1 MITDT
6 ITHEEAVIQHFMEDT
21 DFADLYL
28 QTVLNDGDADEI
40 QETQHWYDEAKS
52 RQYWSEIVSKAEQTA
67 KSGHNLEA
75 TIGLV
80 DKALEILKAAVPA

>member
-1 MITDT
+1 M
-6 ITHEEAVIQHFMEDT
+6 
-21 DFADLYL
+21 
-28 QTVLNDGDADEI
+28 QTVLPDGDKNEI